1 MEMKKDNNNKINNM
15 KETNVNNNININK
28 DNKNTNINKIEE
40 RRNRFSGL
48 TSYELLKIVKQ
59 TSGFPQNLSSNI
71 PLETL
76 VNFYNRFWNGD
87 VSDDESD
94 TSSSGNY

>member
-1 MEMKKDNNNKINNM
+1 MENITKDKINNK
-15 KETNVNNNININK
+15 KEISSNINK
-28 DNKNTNINKIEE
+28 DYQNINTKKIEE

-59 TSGFPQNLSSNI
+59 TSGFPKNLSSNI

-87 VSDDESD
+87 VTDDESD
-94 TSSSGNY
+94 TSSSI

>member
-1 MEMKKDNNNKINNM
+1 MEMKKDIISKINNI
-15 KETNVNNNININK
+15 KETNENQINK
-28 DNKNTNINKIEE
+28 NNKNTYVNKIEE

-59 TSGFPQNLSSNI
+59 TSGFPKNLSSNI

>member
-1 MEMKKDNNNKINNM
+1 MEKTTKDIINNNKKEISPNINN
-15 KETNVNNNININK
+15 NYLNININR
-28 DNKNTNINKIEE
+28 EE

-59 TSGFPQNLSSNI
+59 TSGFPKNLSSNI

-87 VSDDESD
+87 VTDDESD
-94 TSSSGNY
+94 TSSSI

>member
-1 MEMKKDNNNKINNM
+1 MEKDKNIAKEIKEDFSNNNNN
-15 KETNVNNNININK
+15 ENNNHR
-28 DNKNTNINKIEE
+28 KIEE

-59 TSGFPQNLSSNI
+59 TSGFPKNLSSNI
-71 PLETL
+71 SLETL
-76 VNFYNRFWNGD
+76 VNFYNRYWNGE

-94 TSSSGNY
+94 TSSSL

>member
-1 MEMKKDNNNKINNM
+1 MESKDKINNI
-15 KETNVNNNININK
+15 KDESSNINNNT
-28 DNKNTNINKIEE
+28 KNDISKKIEE

-59 TSGFPQNLSSNI
+59 TSGFPKNLSSNI

-76 VNFYNRFWNGD
+76 VNFYNRYWNGD
-87 VSDDESD
+87 VTDDESD
-94 TSSSGNY
+94 TSSSL

>member
-1 MEMKKDNNNKINNM
+1 MEMKKDNNSKINNI
-15 KETNVNNNININK
+15 KEINENQINRI
-28 DNKNTNINKIEE
+28 NKNTYVNKIEE

-59 TSGFPQNLSSNI
+59 TSGFPQKLSSNI

>member
-1 MEMKKDNNNKINNM
+1 MESKDKINNI
-15 KETNVNNNININK
+15 KDESSNINNNT
-28 DNKNTNINKIEE
+28 KNDISKKIEE

-59 TSGFPQNLSSNI
+59 TSGFPKNLSSNI

-76 VNFYNRFWNGD
+76 VNFYNRYWNGD
-87 VSDDESD
+87 VTDDESD
-94 TSSSGNY
+94 TSSSF

>member
-1 MEMKKDNNNKINNM
+1 MEMKKDIISKINNI
-15 KETNVNNNININK
+15 KETNENQINK
-28 DNKNTNINKIEE
+28 NNKNAYVNKIEE

-59 TSGFPQNLSSNI
+59 TSGFPKNLSSNI

>member
-1 MEMKKDNNNKINNM
+1 MEVEGGDKNYIKDSNINKNNENNNK
-15 KETNVNNNININK
+15 KK
-28 DNKNTNINKIEE
+28 PEE
-40 RRNRFSGL
+40 RRNRFSGV

-59 TSGFPQNLSSNI
+59 TSGFPKNLTSNI

-87 VSDDESD
+87 VTDDESD
-94 TSSSGNY
+94 TSSSP

>member
-1 MEMKKDNNNKINNM
+1 MEMKKDNNSKINNI
-15 KETNVNNNININK
+15 KEINENQINRI
-28 DNKNTNINKIEE
+28 NKNTYVNKIEE

-59 TSGFPQNLSSNI
+59 TSGFPQKLSSKI

>member
-1 MEMKKDNNNKINNM
+1 MESKDKINNI
-15 KETNVNNNININK
+15 KDESSNINNNT
-28 DNKNTNINKIEE
+28 KNDISKKIEE

-59 TSGFPQNLSSNI
+59 TSGFPKKLSSNI

-87 VSDDESD
+87 VTDDESD
-94 TSSSGNY
+94 TSSSL

>member
-1 MEMKKDNNNKINNM
+1 MEIKGNNNNSIKESNKNENNNNKR
-15 KETNVNNNININK
+15 
-28 DNKNTNINKIEE
+28 IEE
-40 RRNRFSGL
+40 RRNRFSGV

-59 TSGFPQNLSSNI
+59 TSGFPKNLTTNI

-87 VSDDESD
+87 VTDDESD
-94 TSSSGNY
+94 TSSSP

>member
-1 MEMKKDNNNKINNM
+1 MEKKGNYNIKESNKNENNDNKINNR
-15 KETNVNNNININK
+15 V
-28 DNKNTNINKIEE
+28 EE
-40 RRNRFSGL
+40 RRNRFSGV

-59 TSGFPQNLSSNI
+59 TSGFPKNLTSNI

-87 VSDDESD
+87 VTDDESD
-94 TSSSGNY
+94 TSSSP

>member
-1 MEMKKDNNNKINNM
+1 MESKDKINNI
-15 KETNVNNNININK
+15 KDECSNINNNTKYDISK
-28 DNKNTNINKIEE
+28 KIEE

-59 TSGFPQNLSSNI
+59 TSGFPKKLSSNI

-87 VSDDESD
+87 VTDDESD
-94 TSSSGNY
+94 TSSSL

>member
-1 MEMKKDNNNKINNM
+1 MEKTTIDKNNNKKEIFSNINN
-15 KETNVNNNININK
+15 NQ
-28 DNKNTNINKIEE
+28 NTNIKREE

-59 TSGFPQNLSSNI
+59 TSGFPKNLSSNI

-87 VSDDESD
+87 VTDDESD
-94 TSSSGNY
+94 TSSSI

>member
-1 MEMKKDNNNKINNM
+1 MEKDKNIAKEIKEDFSNNNN
-15 KETNVNNNININK
+15 ENNNHR
-28 DNKNTNINKIEE
+28 KIEE

-59 TSGFPQNLSSNI
+59 TSGFPKNLSSNI
-71 PLETL
+71 SLETL
-76 VNFYNRFWNGD
+76 VNFYNRYWNGE

-94 TSSSGNY
+94 TSSSL